1 MRKLA
6 KALIVKKSSSGKE
19 AEKITLPALP
29 KTPGFRAWRINMRNA
44 VVAASGKGN
53 LAFQWIRE
61 VEEPG
66 TTYESMAD
74 SGEFSTLDVKL
85 AASITAIAHG
95 ELGRK
100 ITNETEKEAKEN
112 H

>member
-1 MRKLA
+1 L
-6 KALIVKKSSSGKE
+6 
-19 AEKITLPALP
+19 
-29 KTPGFRAWRINMRNA
+29 RNA

-74 SGEFSTLDVKL
+74 SGDFQTLDVKCCCYYCN
-85 AASITAIAHG
+85 
-95 ELGRK
+95 RPW
-100 ITNETEKEAKEN
+100 
-112 H
+112 